1 MNAKLIKKSEHV
13 EEYFKL
19 KHLPSLF
26 MKSFKTW
33 NDEDPW
39 RLSAVVAYYSVLS
52 LPGLI
57 VILINIVGAFWGP
70 AIVQGQLT
78 QEISEVLGPEAAE
91 IIKTIISETLNT
103 EKNIISTLIGIASI
117 IFGATGV
124 FYQLQISL
132 NKIWKVEDS
141 EKFSLKKLL
150 TDRARSFAFILVIG
164 FLLLISFIISAVL
177 GVFSNYIKEMFP
189 HIVLYIAYLL
199 DLVLSVAVVT
209 TLFALMFKYMPDAK
223 IKWKTVWIG
232 AFITALLFTLGKY
245 LLGLYFGTANPGST
259 YGAAGGI
266 VLVLLW
272 VSYSCLIFF
281 FGAAFTKEFS
291 KKYGHDSHT
300 ISEVLEQIEKEER
313 DSQNDQG
320 PRSPFDRKGQVRP

>member
-1 MNAKLIKKSEHV
+1 MDAESTKKKKSEHL
-13 EEYFKL
+13 EENFKL

-26 MKSFKTW
+26 VKSFKTW
-33 NDEDPW
+33 NDEDPF
-39 RLSAVVAYYSVLS
+39 RLSAVVAYYAVLS

-57 VILINIVGAFWGP
+57 VILINIVGSIWGP

-78 QEISEVLGPEAAE
+78 QEISEVLGQDAAD
-91 IIKTIISETLNT
+91 IIKTIITETLNT

-132 NKIWKVEDS
+132 NKIWKVDGS
-141 EKFSLKKLL
+141 EKFSFKKLL

-164 FLLLISFIISAVL
+164 FLLLISFIVSAIL
-177 GVFSNYIKEMFP
+177 GVLSNYIKEVFP

-291 KKYGHDSHT
+291 KQYGHDSHT

-313 DSQNDQG
+313 DSQNNQD
-320 PRSPFDRKGQVRP
+320 PRDELTSYD

>member
-1 MNAKLIKKSEHV
+1 MDAVSPKESEHV
-13 EEYFKL
+13 EEKFKL

-26 MKSFKTW
+26 VKSFKAW
-33 NDEDPW
+33 NDEDPF
-39 RLSAVVAYYSVLS
+39 RLSAVVAYYAVLS

-57 VILINIVGAFWGP
+57 VILINVVGSIWGP
-70 AIVQGQLT
+70 AIVQGHLT
-78 QEISEVLGPEAAE
+78 QEISEVLGQDAAE
-91 IIKTIISETLNT
+91 IIRSIITETLDT
-103 EKNIISTLIGIASI
+103 DKNVISTLIGIASI

-132 NKIWKVEDS
+132 NKIWKLEES
-141 EKFSLKKLL
+141 EKFSIKKLL

-177 GVFSNYIKEMFP
+177 GVLSNYIKQVFP
-189 HIVLYIAYLL
+189 QIVLYIAYLL
-199 DLVLSVAVVT
+199 DLIVSVAVVT
-209 TLFALMFKYMPDAK
+209 TLFALMFKYMPDTK
-223 IKWKTVWIG
+223 IRWKTVWIG
-232 AFITALLFTLGKY
+232 AFITAILFTLGKY

-281 FGAAFTKEFS
+281 FGAAFTREFS
-291 KKYGHDSHT
+291 KRYGHDSHNL
-300 ISEVLEQIEKEER
+300 SDVLAEIENEKYTAENNQP
-313 DSQNDQG
+313 S
-320 PRSPFDRKGQVRP
+320 